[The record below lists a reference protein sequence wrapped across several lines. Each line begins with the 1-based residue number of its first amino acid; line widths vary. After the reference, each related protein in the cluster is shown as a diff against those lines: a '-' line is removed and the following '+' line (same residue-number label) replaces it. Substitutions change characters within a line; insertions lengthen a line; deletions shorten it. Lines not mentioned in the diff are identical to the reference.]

1 MSEKVSSLN
10 IQKSSV
16 GVGTN
21 AHMIGKK
28 CREENERSNLNQ
40 LESMAPDTFMLGLH
54 PSWFAG
60 QDSPC
65 QNVSKNSSGVF
76 CRICHEGEPSSG
88 EKLISPCMCSGSV
101 GLIHKSCVEKWLSIG
116 NNDTCELCKCKY
128 SVSRHHQPFKKWLCE
143 PAVGD
148 DQRNLVGDGICFVF
162 LTPLAT
168 LSAYLCASGAVF
180 YFENKTSEAVGLICL
195 SSLLV
200 IIYAVWLTLSIRY
213 HCQVWF
219 KWRSDNPDIRLLNVS
234 GSRPNTEFIRS
245 RQNNGR
251 QVRSSNILELNQPDQ
266 LMANIAELS
275 AETRVR
281 NDDELS
287 IIRNV
292 ENVDGDSLVAP
303 RSCENESIKEI
314 DSSTT
319 SEESCPSV
327 NGYELDFKNL
337 GPIVPMPP
345 IVKSRSIKPA
355 QCEDLTVGEDCEIYA
370 QILPSVLPREAHG
383 DSSEHSKACTSF
395 TQLPYDH
402 QLSIQGRAVSVP
414 YLPDL
419 KEHFMTIKAKQNRD
433 HSLQKS
439 RGTFSPL
446 RTKNA
451 IFTVTS
457 AQSPFANH
465 HEEIQVASPQEPSSI
480 SCKPTPPPL
489 PPRMY

>member
-1 MSEKVSSLN
+1 MSEKVSELN
-10 IQKSSV
+10 IQKPSI

-21 AHMIGKK
+21 AHIIGNKS
-28 CREENERSNLNQ
+28 RQDYEGSNFNQ
-40 LESMAPDTFMLGLH
+40 LDSLAPDTFMLGFH

-180 YFENKTSEAVGLICL
+180 YFEQNKTSEAVGLICL

-234 GSRPNTEFIRS
+234 GSRHTSELIRS
-245 RQNNGR
+245 EQNN
-251 QVRSSNILELNQPDQ
+251 RSQ
-266 LMANIAELS
+266 ELS
-275 AETRVR
+275 SEARVM
-281 NDDELS
+281 NDNELCN
-287 IIRNV
+287 IRNV
-292 ENVDGDSLVAP
+292 ENVDAR
-303 RSCENESIKEI
+303 RSSDASIKEI
-314 DSSTT
+314 DGSTS

-327 NGYELDFKNL
+327 NDNELDVRIL
-337 GPIVPMPP
+337 SPIVPMPP
-345 IVKSRSIKPA
+345 VVISRSIKPV
-355 QCEDLTVGEDCEIYA
+355 QSDVQTVEDSDIYA
-370 QILPSVLPREAHG
+370 QIRPSVHPHEAHR
-383 DSSEHSKACTSF
+383 DTSELSKACTSF

-433 HSLQKS
+433 HTIQKT

-446 RTKNA
+446 RLKNA
-451 IFTVTS
+451 TFNVTR
-457 AQSPFANH
+457 AQTPETNNQ
-465 HEEIQVASPQEPSSI
+465 HEKIQAAPSQEQSNMT
-480 SCKPTPPPL
+480 CKPTPPPL